1 MKKLN
6 SSVSERYAYA
16 KNGVVFDI
24 KTYDNGDSCVIA
36 ITSDNVDNITVN
48 GDKLY
53 LDSYIEDGDKCV
65 EDTNKFSFTKTGHK
79 VNPEKDIKFSD
90 YYVSLCLQEM
100 KDNIIGNKDKD
111 YTYFAN
117 NLSML
122 GIPEWMF
129 KDNGYTIE
137 DSEESD
143 TFEQIEFTQEL
154 YKSLKEEGVIDLAL
168 KAAKDKAKP
177 YGYNVTNTTLD
188 IVEI

>member
-1 MKKLN
+1 MCN
-6 SSVSERYAYA
+6 SHGG
-16 KNGVVFDI
+16 GVNEESLPKI
-24 KTYDNGDSCVIA
+24 KTVRIKDNTTI
-36 ITSDNVDNITVN
+36 
-48 GDKLY
+48 Y
-53 LDSYIEDGDKCV
+53 YFLDVLISDGDKCV
-65 EDTNKFSFTKTGHK
+65 EDTNKFSFTKTDHK